1 MPDITIPD
9 AAVEAAARNMFYLR
23 ATEPDQSVPC
33 RDTDWDSLPDSWQ
46 EEWRDGARA
55 ALAAA
60 APLIAAQALEDL
72 LTDAPPTG
80 RVPHPFHSWREWIAY
95 RALRLREPI
104 EADHG

>member
-1 MPDITIPD
+1 MTDVTIPD
-9 AAVEAAARNMFYLR
+9 AAVEAAARAMDANFNPDYYPILSAMFSDYA
-23 ATEPDQSVPC
+23 ATA
-33 RDTDWDSLPDSWQ
+33 LP
-46 EEWRDGARA
+46 
-55 ALAAA
+55 AA
-60 APLIAAQALEDL
+60 APYIAAQALEDL

>member
-1 MPDITIPD
+1 MNTIPD
-9 AAVEAAARNMFYLR
+9 AAVEAAARNMFHLR

-60 APLIAAQALEDL
+60 APLIAEVTEAAVRERVARDIGAQLDRIHWWSAEEQVAYE
-72 LTDAPPTG
+72 TAAK
-80 RVPHPFHSWREWIAY
+80 IA
-95 RALRLREPI
+95 RGGA
-104 EADHG
+104 A